1 MLTKTNIE
9 FIRQNYL
16 SLGATDCAHQL
27 NRSLTA
33 VRKHAKQLG
42 LALTHTHR
50 SNIMRR
56 KLDKPPDKRNVNHLP
71 FTIPEKMQP
80 VNSFL
85 LGFIWADGHVSF
97 CNTECRIQAS
107 FVVDDSPCFLPLFQQ
122 TGKWNIYIRNISG
135 CRKAFSVSTN
145 NRPFAEFLTKMDYIT
160 KSNASA
166 DKILNFIP
174 ENLRRYWWLGCIDG
188 DGCFYIGKTGQEIG
202 ISSSYTQNWS
212 YFEKLAAEIQIDF
225 HLEKR
230 ISDKGNSSSIR
241 IVKKES
247 CAKFIRFLY
256 PDGYE
261 FGLKRKYDKA
271 MEMLKRCGTYIK
283 PGPKGPWK
291 HM

>member
-1 MLTKTNIE
+1 MLTDTDIE

-16 SLGATDCAHQL
+16 LLGATDCARKI

-33 VRKHAKQLG
+33 VRKHAKHFG

-71 FTIPEKMQP
+71 FTIPEKLQP
-80 VNSFL
+80 VNTYL

-97 CNTECRIQAS
+97 RDAACLITAR
-107 FVVDDSPCFLPLFQQ
+107 FVTDDAHDILPLFNE
-122 TGKWNIYIRNISG
+122 TGKWSVYTQTPNG
-135 CRKAFSVSTN
+135 CREATITQTN
-145 NRPFAEFLTKMDYIT
+145 NRPFAEFLDKMDYIT

-166 DKILNFIP
+166 EKILNFIP
-174 ENLRRYWWLGCIDG
+174 EHLRRYWWLGYIDG
-188 DGCFYIGKTGQEIG
+188 DGCFYIGKKGQEIS
-202 ISSSYTQNWS
+202 ISSGYNQDWTHFEQLAKEINLEYHFDKRKTQ
-212 YFEKLAAEIQIDF
+212 
-225 HLEKR
+225 R
-230 ISDKGNSSSIR
+230 GNSSDIR
-241 IVKKES
+241 VVKKES

-256 PDGYE
+256 SEGYE

-271 MEMLKRCGTYIK
+271 MEMLKRCETYIK

-291 HM
+291 HV